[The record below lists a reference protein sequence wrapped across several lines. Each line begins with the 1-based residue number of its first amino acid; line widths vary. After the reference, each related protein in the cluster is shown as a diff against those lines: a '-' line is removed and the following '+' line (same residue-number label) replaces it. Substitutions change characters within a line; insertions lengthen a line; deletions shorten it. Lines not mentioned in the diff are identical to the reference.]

1 MSRRHSKSHERELI
15 DIVNNRNNINKCGE
29 CGSDYPTWA
38 SWNLGILLCGRC
50 ANIHKKV
57 LSSGHP
63 RGGAISK
70 VKSLTLETWTDDQI
84 ELLRRVG
91 NKKAK
96 QRWNPKR
103 VPFPHDD
110 DDDAPIEEYFRDKY
124 VYRRFRDDNGDY
136 DDADD
141 KFSRYLDGS
150 GTLTPVGRRSR
161 LSTVSGVSRLRA
173 NSRQVPRLLH
183 RKLTTFE
190 QTQYQSQ
197 VHHLA
202 SMGYTNRDA
211 VLESLILSNGDVD
224 FALDILDHDAKV
236 NPTLAELPPELPK
249 RPVAAPPSVPAATAN
264 APAGVSADWW
274 TGATQSQTGAQ
285 SQTPQAPQ
293 AQPGQPQIYQYT
305 DPVTGLVSYIDL
317 NGQQYLD
324 PNNPQHQQL
333 LNQQT
338 NPQLIAQQTSRQN
351 ILSLYN
357 QPDNFTTNVAVATG
371 QPGQPQTMQQPTQ
384 QQQPMQ
390 QQLMQQQMSQ
400 QPTNFAYGVANQQV
414 YMQPTVQQQTGAY
427 GQQYYGQPQ
436 QQYWR

>member
-1 MSRRHSKSHERELI
+1 MSRRYGKSHERELI
-15 DIVNNRNNINKCGE
+15 DIVNNRNNLNKCGE

-38 SWNLGILLCGRC
+38 LWNLGILLCGRC
-50 ANIHKKV
+50 ANIHKKI

-63 RGGAISK
+63 RGGPISK

-96 QRWNPKR
+96 QKWNPKR

-110 DDDAPIEEYFRDKY
+110 DDDFPIEEYLRDKY
-124 VYRRFRDDNGDY
+124 VFRKFRDDVDL
-136 DDADD
+136 DDDD
-141 KFSRYLDGS
+141 KFSRYSDGS
-150 GTLTPVGRRSR
+150 GALTPAARSR
-161 LSTVSGVSRLRA
+161 LSTVNGSTRLRA
-173 NSRQVPRLLH
+173 NSRQIPRLLH

-202 SMGYTNRDA
+202 QMGYSNRDA
-211 VLESLILSNGDVD
+211 VLESLILSNGDID

-236 NPTLAELPPELPK
+236 NPALTETPPELPK
-249 RPVAAPPSVPAATAN
+249 RPSQAASRPGQYQLPN
-264 APAGVSADWW
+264 LAGQGGQQSLVSPDWW
-274 TGATQSQTGAQ
+274 TGAQQ
-285 SQTPQAPQ
+285 PQ
-293 AQPGQPQIYQYT
+293 AQPQVQPQSQAMGQPQIYQYS
-305 DPVTGLVSYIDL
+305 DPVTGQISYIDQ

-338 NPQLIAQQTSRQN
+338 NPQLIAQQTSKQN
-351 ILSLYN
+351 IMSLYN
-357 QPDNFTTNVAVATG
+357 QPNNFTTNVAVAN
-371 QPGQPQTMQQPTQ
+371 QPGHVTL
-384 QQQPMQ
+384 Q
-390 QQLMQQQMSQ
+390 QQLQPQLQ
-400 QPTNFAYGVANQQV
+400 QPTNQQIPQQQLQQQPTNYAFGNPV

-427 GQQYYGQPQ
+427 GQQVYGQPQ